1 MYATADFSIAY
12 SYYDIGNKTW
22 IGIGATVSNNVSI
35 CGGCIIGAG
44 AVVIRDVNESGTYVG
59 VPIRKIK

>member
-1 MYATADFSIAY
+1 MHISVGAHIAGTV
-12 SYYDIGNKTW
+12 DIGNKTW

-44 AVVIRDVNESGTYVG
+44 AVVIRDVNESCTYVG